1 MKCECTENKRLP
13 MVFGEQPS
21 GKERRQTF
29 ARWSDFHLFRK
40 FLLVGSC
47 EGNQKKL
54 TWWHIYSNIFV
65 SFIEEKGL
73 SARYKNASL
82 SSHSFYCWLLPSV
95 LPSFSFTLLAL
106 LLVAVFLGVLCDKS
120 IPKWICCQN
129 TFWFMPNRLRIS
141 LSSSSILL
149 SFRLVLRFISS

>member
-1 MKCECTENKRLP
+1 MR
-13 MVFGEQPS
+13 VHREQEIAN
-21 GKERRQTF
+21 GFWRAAERERETTNF
-29 ARWSDFHLFRK
+29 CSLKHFHFHLFRK